1 MAFETFPAQYI
12 YECIIIIYH
21 LTAFAR
27 VYLAVDP
34 DSSVSAGLQ
43 GLMCFERRGRV
54 TELKVGRL
62 AANIGPVRTI
72 I

>member
-1 MAFETFPAQYI
+1 M
-12 YECIIIIYH
+12 YECIIIYH
-21 LTAFAR
+21 LIAFAR

-34 DSSVSAGLQ
+34 DPLVSAGLQ
-43 GLMCFERRGRV
+43 GLMCFERGGWV

-62 AANIGPVRTI
+62 AANIGAVRTI